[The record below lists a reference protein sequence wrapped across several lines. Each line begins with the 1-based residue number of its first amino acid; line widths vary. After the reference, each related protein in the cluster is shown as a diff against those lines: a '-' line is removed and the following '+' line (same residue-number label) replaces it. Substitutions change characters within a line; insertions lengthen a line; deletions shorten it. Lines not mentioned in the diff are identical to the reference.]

1 VLRDEQGSHWIESCS
16 RRRSFGIRGAHFL
29 QSVWVILQT
38 SVSFSPGQLFDERG
52 KALSPIVARARFN
65 AQVVIEVAQMN
76 DGGLNA
82 RTASL
87 KCCVRAAM
95 SVGSLIRFGAG

>member
-1 VLRDEQGSHWIESCS
+1 VGDLADFCFIQS
-16 RRRSFGIRGAHFL
+16 RP
-29 QSVWVILQT
+29 T
-38 SVSFSPGQLFDERG
+38 FDERG
-52 KALSPIVARARFN
+52 KALSPTVARARFD

-76 DGGLNA
+76 DDGLNA

-87 KCCVRAAM
+87 KRCVRAAM